1 MKNWTKENV
10 LVNLNEYK
18 WITVLLSVQTIS
30 GSRDKKIKFSYSVI
44 NDKRDI

>member
-18 WITVLLSVQTIS
+18 WITVLLSIQTIS
-30 GSRDKKIKFSYSVI
+30 GSRDKKI
-44 NDKRDI
+44 